1 MRLLGRILLV
11 ILILLVIA
19 IGGAYIVVRQ
29 SLPLLSG
36 TVRVAG
42 IGAPVEI
49 TRDREGVPHIVA
61 GSQVDAYFGLGYAH
75 AQDRLWQMEMSR
87 RIAAGR
93 LSEVVGTQT
102 LDIDR
107 FLRTLGVHHHAE
119 RTYPNLTPA
128 ARNVLDAYSA
138 GVNAYLRGNGGPLP
152 PEFLI
157 LRHTPEP
164 WQPADSLAWVKMM
177 AFNLGGNMSR
187 ELQRAR
193 MAQILTP
200 QQILEF
206 LPAYPGDGPVEIPNY
221 AALYR
226 GLPLTQLSALTNS
239 MRAEGNGSNNWVVAG
254 KHTATGKPLLAN
266 DPHLGLSAP
275 SLWYFAH
282 LKAPGLNIIGATLP
296 GVPTVVLGRNG
307 RIAWGFT
314 NTNPDVQDFYIERLV
329 PGAPEMYETPAGPK
343 PFTVRAEVIRVRGS
357 EDVPLEVRSSRHGP
371 VLSDVFTKAAD
382 VTPSGHVLALSWT
395 VLRDDDLTF
404 QAGVNVALAGNW
416 TEFIAALQ
424 DYHSPQQNMVF
435 ADVDGNI
442 GMIAPGR
449 VPIRVPENVVRGLMP
464 VPGWEATYDWT
475 GYVPFE
481 ELPRRHNPPSGKIF
495 TANEKIIGPD
505 YPHFITF
512 DWEPPYRARRI
523 AELLD
528 AREKHSISSFR
539 GLQADNVSLMARDI
553 LPVLADTPTSSDAA
567 AQALERVLA
576 WDGDMAVGRP
586 EPLIFIAWMR
596 ELTRLIYADELQHL
610 FGDYWKLKGPFL
622 HNVLTLHPH
631 WCDNVG
637 TDSAENCD
645 MLKEQALELALA
657 DLTDRYGSSMSRW
670 RWGEAHAARSEHR
683 PFSQIPVLRD
693 LFNIVQQVPGG
704 QYTLNRGGHNI
715 SDEDAPFASIHGPSL
730 RAVYDLDD
738 PDRSLF
744 IHSTGQSGN
753 VLSDLY
759 DNFAERWRDVE
770 YVPMTTSSASITNGA
785 RGTLV
790 LVPAEEAD

>member
-19 IGGAYIVVRQ
+19 IGGAYIVVRE

-239 MRAEGNGSNNWVVAG
+239 MRRKGTVPTIGS
-254 KHTATGKPLLAN
+254 
-266 DPHLGLSAP
+266 
-275 SLWYFAH
+275 
-282 LKAPGLNIIGATLP
+282 LP
-296 GVPTVVLGRNG
+296 GNIP
-307 RIAWGFT
+307 
-314 NTNPDVQDFYIERLV
+314 P
-329 PGAPEMYETPAGPK
+329 
-343 PFTVRAEVIRVRGS
+343 RGNRCW
-357 EDVPLEVRSSRHGP
+357 P
-371 VLSDVFTKAAD
+371 
-382 VTPSGHVLALSWT
+382 
-395 VLRDDDLTF
+395 
-404 QAGVNVALAGNW
+404 
-416 TEFIAALQ
+416 
-424 DYHSPQQNMVF
+424 M
-435 ADVDGNI
+435 
-442 GMIAPGR
+442 
-449 VPIRVPENVVRGLMP
+449 
-464 VPGWEATYDWT
+464 
-475 GYVPFE
+475 
-481 ELPRRHNPPSGKIF
+481 
-495 TANEKIIGPD
+495 
-505 YPHFITF
+505 
-512 DWEPPYRARRI
+512 
-523 AELLD
+523 
-528 AREKHSISSFR
+528 
-539 GLQADNVSLMARDI
+539 
-553 LPVLADTPTSSDAA
+553 TPTSGCQRLRCGTSPTS
-567 AQALERVLA
+567 R
-576 WDGDMAVGRP
+576 RP
-586 EPLIFIAWMR
+586 
-596 ELTRLIYADELQHL
+596 D
-610 FGDYWKLKGPFL
+610 
-622 HNVLTLHPH
+622 
-631 WCDNVG
+631 
-637 TDSAENCD
+637 
-645 MLKEQALELALA
+645 
-657 DLTDRYGSSMSRW
+657 
-670 RWGEAHAARSEHR
+670 
-683 PFSQIPVLRD
+683 
-693 LFNIVQQVPGG
+693 
-704 QYTLNRGGHNI
+704 
-715 SDEDAPFASIHGPSL
+715 
-730 RAVYDLDD
+730 
-738 PDRSLF
+738 
-744 IHSTGQSGN
+744 
-753 VLSDLY
+753 
-759 DNFAERWRDVE
+759 
-770 YVPMTTSSASITNGA
+770 
-785 RGTLV
+785 
-790 LVPAEEAD
+790 